1 MAFFCYAV
9 LPVTY
14 NTIGF
19 GVRGFRLEQFFL
31 WAVWLGGSVLAGGD
45 VQEAGK
51 YALVGRVAHV
61 CHLWRRHHQARCPQC
76 LDMGKDLE
84 AADVKRS

>member
-1 MAFFCYAV
+1 MALFCYAV

-31 WAVWLGGSVLAGGD
+31 WAVWVGGSVLAGGD
-45 VQEAGK
+45 VQEADK
-51 YALVGRVAHV
+51 YALVGLLMCVTFGAVITKLGVRNA
-61 CHLWRRHHQARCPQC
+61 WTWGRIW
-76 LDMGKDLE
+76 
-84 AADVKRS
+84 KRQT

>member
-9 LPVTY
+9 LSVTY

-31 WAVWLGGSVLAGGD
+31 WAVWLGSVLAGGD

-51 YALVGRVAHV
+51 YALVVAHV

-84 AADVKRS
+84 AADLKRS

>member
-1 MAFFCYAV
+1 MGFFCYAV
-9 LPVTY
+9 LLVTY

-45 VQEAGK
+45 VQEASK
-51 YALVGRVAHV
+51 YALVGLLMCVTFGAGITKLGVRNA
-61 CHLWRRHHQARCPQC
+61 WTWERIW
-76 LDMGKDLE
+76 
-84 AADVKRS
+84 KRQT